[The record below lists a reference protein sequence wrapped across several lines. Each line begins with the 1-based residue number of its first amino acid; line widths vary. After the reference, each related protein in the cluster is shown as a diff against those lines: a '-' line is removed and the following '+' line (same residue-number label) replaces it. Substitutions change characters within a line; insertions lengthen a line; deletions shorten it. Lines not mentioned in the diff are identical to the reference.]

1 VDPEEQFAGA
11 DRRYRDGFQT
21 NVIHPAIN
29 GGQHGG
35 RNGLLVFFDR
45 ELSGHDHVESK
56 RAAAN

>member
-11 DRRYRDGFQT
+11 DRWHWHGLQA
-21 NVIHPAIN
+21 NVVHAAIHRS
-29 GGQHGG
+29 QHGG